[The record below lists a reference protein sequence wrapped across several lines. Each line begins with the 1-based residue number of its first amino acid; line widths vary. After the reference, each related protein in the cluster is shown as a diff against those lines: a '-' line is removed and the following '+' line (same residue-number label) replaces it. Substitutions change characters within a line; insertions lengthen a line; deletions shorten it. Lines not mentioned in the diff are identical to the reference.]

1 MSAVDCTSKKHLVS
15 YRITSDVMFKL
26 FVVVVCTNTR
36 QISQSFFFKLD
47 TDGTSS
53 TKQPTPSDA
62 ISAQTRQQQQQQ
74 YCAVFESAAPCPI
87 HLRQGS
93 THVHIL
99 ITRAPTCTRRLLL
112 LLLLTLL
119 QARFHC
125 YQNCG
130 QWVNASITARKD
142 IPYKVPRKIDK

>member
-1 MSAVDCTSKKHLVS
+1 VHRHS
-15 YRITSDVMFKL
+15 SD
-26 FVVVVCTNTR
+26 
-36 QISQSFFFKLD
+36 QSELFFKLD

-53 TKQPTPSDA
+53 TKQPTPIDA

-74 YCAVFESAAPCPI
+74 QQQYCGVFASAAPCAI

-112 LLLLTLL
+112 LLLTLL

-125 YQNCG
+125 YQN
-130 QWVNASITARKD
+130 
-142 IPYKVPRKIDK
+142 

>member
-1 MSAVDCTSKKHLVS
+1 VHQHS
-15 YRITSDVMFKL
+15 SD
-26 FVVVVCTNTR
+26 
-36 QISQSFFFKLD
+36 QSELFFKLD

-74 YCAVFESAAPCPI
+74 QQYCGIFESAAI
-87 HLRQGS
+87 HLRQDS

-112 LLLLTLL
+112 LLLTLL

-130 QWVNASITARKD
+130 QWRQRLNNSQEGHSL
-142 IPYKVPRKIDK
+142 

>member
-1 MSAVDCTSKKHLVS
+1 MSAVDCTSKKASRIVS
-15 YRITSDVMFKL
+15 YHITSNVMFKL
-26 FVVVVCTNTR
+26 FVVVVCTNTL
-36 QISQSFFFKLD
+36 QISQSFFSSSTLK
-47 TDGTSS
+47 GTSS
-53 TKQPTPSDA
+53 TKLPISSDA

-74 YCAVFESAAPCPI
+74 HCGVFESAAPCAI
-87 HLRQGS
+87 HLRQDS

-99 ITRAPTCTRRLLL
+99 ITRAPTCTRRR

-130 QWVNASITARKD
+130 QWRQRLNNSQEGHSL
-142 IPYKVPRKIDK
+142 